1 MDLTV
6 VDISHLPNDLTVGE
20 VVTFI
25 GSDGDEVISLEAVAE
40 LAGTI
45 NYEILTGMSP
55 RLPRIWM
62 EDGRDIATEIGDR
75 NETGKG

>member
-62 EDGRDIATEIGDR
+62 EDGREIATEIGDR

>member
-6 VDISHLPNDLTVGE
+6 VDITHLPSDVEVGE
-20 VVTFI
+20 VVTFV
-25 GSDGDEVISLEAVAE
+25 GTDGAEGISLEEVAE

-55 RLPRIWM
+55 RLPRIWV
-62 EDGRDIATEIGDR
+62 EDGEDIPIGTGDR
-75 NETGKG
+75 DETWKG